1 MKFLIAAALAG
12 LAFNAAGAQELGNGK
27 TEYMNSC
34 AVCHGPEG
42 KGDGPLG
49 DELVKRPADLTR
61 LSRDNGGAFPYWRVF
76 AMIDG
81 RTMVPEHGDR
91 DMPVWAANS
100 FPTTPGNTA
109 RTPAKSSPRNVS
121 MSWPVMCRCCSNS
134 TRRRNASVVQTS
146 TRRT

>member
-1 MKFLIAAALAG
+1 MRLLVAAALAG
-12 LAFNAAGAQELGNGK
+12 LVLNAAGAQELGNGK
-27 TEYMNSC
+27 TEYMDSC

-91 DMPVWAANS
+91 DMPVWGRQ
-100 FPTTPGNTA
+100 FLPDDA
-109 RTPAKSSPRNVS
+109 RKYGP
-121 MSWPVMCRCCSNS
+121 
-134 TRRRNASVVQTS
+134 NAGEIVTEERIHELAGYVQTLQQ
-146 TRRT
+146 